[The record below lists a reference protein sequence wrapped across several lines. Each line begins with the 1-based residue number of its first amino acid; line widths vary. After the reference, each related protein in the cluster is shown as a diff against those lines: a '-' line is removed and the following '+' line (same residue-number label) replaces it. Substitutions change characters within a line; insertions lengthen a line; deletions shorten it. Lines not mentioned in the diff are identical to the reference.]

1 MGDKRLAAAYQ
12 SKDRAAQPRV
22 AIYSPG
28 LIGLGHIR
36 RNAAI
41 AHALRS
47 TLRPVI
53 VMIAEARQIGALP
66 MLTGVDC
73 VTLPAHRPV
82 EGGDRRPRFLDISD
96 RDLSALRT
104 AVIESAFTSF
114 EPDAIIVDHLPLGTD
129 NELRRPLQRLRK
141 RGHTCCVLGVRD
153 VPPVTS
159 GDAPH
164 AWPDRATAAAIREY
178 FDAVWVYGDPAV
190 YDPFHKSGGFP
201 RVTVP
206 VHYTGYID
214 ERARLA
220 LTTDHRAASA
230 SPPSRVALCVVGRG
244 HDAEVL
250 AEAFLEADLPPDS
263 SGLVVTGTTIEE
275 ATLRRL
281 RRRARRRPRV
291 ALLERVPD
299 PAPLIQQAERIVAM
313 GGYHTLCE
321 VLSFEKH
328 ALIVPRVREAPEHE
342 QWIRAKRMQELGL
355 IDVLD
360 PRRLTTAALSDW
372 LARDLGPAPQSR
384 RRIDFDGL
392 TRIPELLSQ
401 LLGKTRPPVARA
413 VGAHA

>member
-1 MGDKRLAAAYQ
+1 MGAKRLSAAHQ
-12 SKDRAAQPRV
+12 SNDRAGQPRV

-66 MLTGVDC
+66 MLSGVDC
-73 VTLPAHRPV
+73 VTLPSHRPA
-82 EGGDRRPRFLDISD
+82 EAAEAHPRFLDISD
-96 RDLSALRT
+96 RDLCALRT

-114 EPDAIIVDHLPLGTD
+114 EPDAVIVDHLPLGTD

-141 RGHTCCVLGVRD
+141 RGNTVCVLGVRD
-153 VPPVTS
+153 VPPVTER
-159 GDAPH
+159 AARH

-190 YDPFHKSGGFP
+190 YDPVHEGRGLP

-214 ERARLA
+214 ERARLS
-220 LTTDHRAASA
+220 LTTDQRATAVSR
-230 SPPSRVALCVVGRG
+230 PSRLALCVVGRG

-250 AEAFLEADLPPDS
+250 AEAFLDAELPPKS
-263 SGLVVTGTTIEE
+263 TGLVVTGTTIEE
-275 ATLRRL
+275 ETLRRL
-281 RRRARRRPRV
+281 RRRARRRPRIQ
-291 ALLERVPD
+291 LLERVPD
-299 PAPLIQQAERIVAM
+299 PAPLIRQAERVVAM

-328 ALIVPRVREAPEHE
+328 ALIVPRYRATPEHE
-342 QWIRAKRMQELGL
+342 QWIRAMRMRDLGL
-355 IDVLD
+355 IDILD
-360 PRRLTTAALSDW
+360 PRRLTAGALSDW
-372 LARDLGPAPQSR
+372 LARELGPAPESR
-384 RRIDFDGL
+384 RRIDFAGL
-392 TRIPELLSQ
+392 TRIPQLLSQ
-401 LLGKTRPPVARA
+401 LLGTTQPPMARA
-413 VGAHA
+413 VGALA